1 MSTLRE
7 LKKQY
12 ALKQISEEEYQQK
25 KDALVERLVQLYFR
39 EYITLEELKERIK

>member
-1 MSTLRE
+1 MNHIHE

-12 ALKQISEEEYQQK
+12 VLGAITEAEYNRK
-25 KDALVERLVQLYFR
+25 EDKYIRLLMNLYFR

>member
-7 LKKQY
+7 LKNQY
-12 ALKQISEEEYQQK
+12 ALKQISEEEYRQK
-25 KDALVERLVQLYFR
+25 KDVLIERLVQLYFR